1 MLDDSREQ
9 NGKMLPNISSNTNND
24 SSSASELVS
33 INGSTSN
40 NGNSN
45 SSYYAVYG
53 GEAHLPVN
61 NANSASAGM
70 SSCYSS
76 YPSNYTPQQL
86 YPSQVIFIQLSIV
99 VPTQVDSNE

>member
-1 MLDDSREQ
+1 
-9 NGKMLPNISSNTNND
+9 MLPNISSNTSND
-24 SSSASELVS
+24 SSSTSELVS
-33 INGSTSN
+33 INGNASN
-40 NGNSN
+40 NSN

-86 YPSQVIFIQLSIV
+86 YPSQVRLIY
-99 VPTQVDSNE
+99 